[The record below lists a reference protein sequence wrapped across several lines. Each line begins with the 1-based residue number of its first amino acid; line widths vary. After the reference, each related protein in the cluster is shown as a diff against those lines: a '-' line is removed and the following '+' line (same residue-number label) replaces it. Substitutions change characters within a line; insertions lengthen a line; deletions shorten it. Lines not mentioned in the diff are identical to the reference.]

1 MGNLIAKVKSA
12 NPLLNTVRK
21 EEILENTPD
30 CMWQESTLHFHLLA
44 VFSIFL
50 FSPFTL
56 FPTEEVPN
64 IYYITYPWNAAKSQ
78 IFSTGETVSSAGAIT
93 NSL

>member
-12 NPLLNTVRK
+12 SPLLNTVRK
-21 EEILENTPD
+21 EEVLENTPD
-30 CMWQESTLHFHLLA
+30 CTWQESALHFHLLA

-50 FSPFTL
+50 FSPFTW

-64 IYYITYPWNAAKSQ
+64 IYYITYPWKAAKSQ
-78 IFSTGETVSSAGAIT
+78 IFSTGETVYSAGAVPD
-93 NSL
+93 SL